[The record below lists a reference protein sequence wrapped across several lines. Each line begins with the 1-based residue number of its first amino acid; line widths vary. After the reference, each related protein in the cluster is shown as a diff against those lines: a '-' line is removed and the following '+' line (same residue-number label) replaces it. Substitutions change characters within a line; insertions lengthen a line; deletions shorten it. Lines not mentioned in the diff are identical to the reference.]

1 MNSLSILA
9 LTIVEEAP
17 CDVSVAVLIYG
28 LYAFVLAIFLG
39 FEVITKV
46 PPTLHTPL
54 MSGANAISGITLL
67 GALVSVVGAAV
78 TGSNVLGFAAIVL
91 ATINVV
97 GGFLV
102 TDRMLAM
109 FGPKKKSPKKT
120 ASRVTGES

>member
-1 MNSLSILA
+1 MDILAQQPILIGIYILVLSIF
-9 LTIVEEAP
+9 I
-17 CDVSVAVLIYG
+17 
-28 LYAFVLAIFLG
+28 G

-67 GALVSVVGAAV
+67 AALDSVTKGQMLTAKILGISAV
-78 TGSNVLGFAAIVL
+78 VF

-102 TDRMLAM
+102 TDRMLHM
-109 FGPKKKSPKKT
+109 FRRK
-120 ASRVTGES
+120 